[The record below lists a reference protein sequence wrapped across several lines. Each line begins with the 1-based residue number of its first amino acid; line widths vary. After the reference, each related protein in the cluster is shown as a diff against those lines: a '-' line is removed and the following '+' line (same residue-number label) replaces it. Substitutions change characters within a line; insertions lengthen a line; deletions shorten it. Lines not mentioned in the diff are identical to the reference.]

1 MMFQKSPPKRKS
13 GAGAIFLVMI
23 VLIGGA
29 ALVTTSGINGN
40 KFGFFD
46 EDPKPT
52 HKVSEDDPK
61 RPIFVAIFTGDTNR
75 KAGDPVTA
83 YVAVNGVSGRAFL
96 LYKKSWLSQ
105 PYEKKPGL
113 TLLVHAESRN
123 PTELFECSL
132 YTANKAG
139 MFVLLDQDQHEGPGE
154 VECYYKYQPD

>member
-1 MMFQKSPPKRKS
+1 MFQRTPVKRKS
-13 GAGAIFLVMI
+13 GAGVLFLVVI
-23 VLIGGA
+23 VLGA
-29 ALVTTSGINGN
+29 VALVTTSGINGN
-40 KFGFFD
+40 RFGFFD

-61 RPIFVAIFTGDTNR
+61 RPILAAIFTGDTNR

-96 LYKKSWLSQ
+96 LYKKSWLSK

-113 TLLVHAESRN
+113 TLLVHAESKN
-123 PTELFECSL
+123 PTETFECSL

-139 MFVLLDQDQHEGPGE
+139 MFVLLDHDQHTGPGQ
-154 VECYYKYQPD
+154 VECKYEYHPD

>member
-13 GAGAIFLVMI
+13 GAGVIFLV
-23 VLIGGA
+23 LIILVGGA
-29 ALVTTSGINGN
+29 ALVTSGINGN

-61 RPIFVAIFTGDTNR
+61 RPILGALFTGDVTR
-75 KAGDPVTA
+75 KAGDAVTGFMTI
-83 YVAVNGVSGRAFL
+83 NGATGRAFL
-96 LYKKSWLSQ
+96 LYKKSWLSH
-105 PYEKKPGL
+105 PIEKKPGL
-113 TLLVHAESRN
+113 TILLHAESKN
-123 PTELFECSL
+123 PTETIECSL

-139 MFVLLDQDQHEGPGE
+139 MFVLLDHDEHTGPGQ